1 MRASRKPSIKNA
13 ANKFR
18 EVVIGRGIIKL
29 DDKDVQSL
37 NNITIIDESDAAA
50 AKELCHAITH
60 FRKALVKVLG
70 VPPMHVNSDK
80 ANALT
85 AALLYQNI
93 NTLQNQRSPEPPK
106 PEEGS
111 PEPPNPEEGSPEP
124 PKPEEGSPEPPNPEE
139 GSPEP
144 PKPEEGSPEPIQPQA
159 RRPEDN
165 KRYLLL
171 LSLLEDEF

>member
-1 MRASRKPSIKNA
+1 
-13 ANKFR
+13 
-18 EVVIGRGIIKL
+18 
-29 DDKDVQSL
+29 
-37 NNITIIDESDAAA
+37 
-50 AKELCHAITH
+50 
-60 FRKALVKVLG
+60 
-70 VPPMHVNSDK
+70 MHVNSDK

-111 PEPPNPEEGSPEP
+111 PEPIQPEPEEGSPEP
-124 PKPEEGSPEPPNPEE
+124 IQPEPQEGSPEPIQ
-139 GSPEP
+139 PEP
-144 PKPEEGSPEPIQPQA
+144 EKGSPEPIQPQA

>member
-1 MRASRKPSIKNA
+1 
-13 ANKFR
+13 
-18 EVVIGRGIIKL
+18 
-29 DDKDVQSL
+29 
-37 NNITIIDESDAAA
+37 
-50 AKELCHAITH
+50 
-60 FRKALVKVLG
+60 
-70 VPPMHVNSDK
+70 MHVNSDK

-93 NTLQNQRSPEPPK
+93 NTVQNQRSPEPPK
-106 PEEGS
+106 PEEGF
-111 PEPPNPEEGSPEP
+111 PEPIQPEPEEGSPEP
-124 PKPEEGSPEPPNPEE
+124 IQPEPEEGSPEPIQPEPEE

-144 PKPEEGSPEPIQPQA
+144 IQPEPEEGSPEPIQPQA